1 MKQEDMKSLASIAKL
16 LLAGIVV
23 TVLLIIGANWIS

>member
-1 MKQEDMKSLASIAKL
+1 MRSLASLAKL

-23 TVLLIIGANWIS
+23 TVLLVIGANWIG